1 MNNIIIKLLG
11 EYMNLNKIIIILVAI
26 LAIIACGLIFTMNS
40 NETPAV
46 NATANVSQ
54 NVTVEKISTEDAS
67 SQQSS
72 GSSGGRHKIM
82 GEDGYYYIVDDNG
95 NILESLGP
103 SKKHYPNGDRGQ
115 SSVEYSDAEPAYKY
129 IDKS

>member
-1 MNNIIIKLLG
+1 MNDDGVK
-11 EYMNLNKIIIILVAI
+11 MDLNKIIIILIAV
-26 LAIIACGLIFTMNS
+26 LAIIACGLIFTMNGH
-40 NETPAV
+40 EAPAA
-46 NATANVSQ
+46 NSTANVSQ
-54 NVTVEKISTEDAS
+54 NVTVEKISAEDES
-67 SQQSS
+67 PQQSS
-72 GSSGGRHKIM
+72 SSSSSGTHKIM

-129 IDKS
+129 MDKS

>member
-1 MNNIIIKLLG
+1 MMIMDCVKK
-11 EYMNLNKIIIILVAI
+11 MDLNKIIIILIAV
-26 LAIIACGLIFTMNS
+26 LAIISCGVIFTMNGHEAPVANS
-40 NETPAV
+40 TE
-46 NATANVSQ
+46 NVSQ
-54 NVTVEKISTEDAS
+54 NVTVEKISAEDES
-67 SQQSS
+67 PQQSS
-72 GSSGGRHKIM
+72 GSSSSGTHKIM

-129 IDKS
+129 ISKS

>member
-1 MNNIIIKLLG
+1 MNDDGVK
-11 EYMNLNKIIIILVAI
+11 MDLNKIIIILVAV
-26 LAIIACGLIFTMNS
+26 LAIIACGLIFAMNGHES
-40 NETPAV
+40 PAA
-46 NATANVSQ
+46 NSTANVSQ
-54 NVTVEKISTEDAS
+54 NVTVEKISAEDES
-67 SQQSS
+67 PQQSS
-72 GSSGGRHKIM
+72 GSSSSSTHKIM

-129 IDKS
+129 MDKS